1 MKNTLSGLAWVA
13 LYLAFCLVP
22 LALAAGQHRP
32 PGRPF
37 LVELAVALGLVGLSM
52 LVLQFALIARFKAVA
67 APFGIDALLQYHV
80 QITFVALALALAHQ
94 VLLFFADSR
103 ILPC

>member
-22 LALAAGQHRP
+22 LVLAAGQHRP

-37 LVELAVALGLVGLSM
+37 LVELAVALGFVGLSM
-52 LVLQFALIARFKAVA
+52 LVLQFALVIIM
-67 APFGIDALLQYHV
+67 GILLLLASLL
-80 QITFVALALALAHQ
+80 FALAQ
-94 VLLFFADSR
+94 T
-103 ILPC
+103 